1 MSSVR
6 KNRCG
11 NAIES
16 ILALYKNL
24 RDEVE
29 HIEKLYMACEKT
41 ESDLLHLHRGI
52 TYVLTEIHEAQ
63 KITGSLFEGLFCA
76 LCTQASELQ
85 DGFENRLL
93 LQVKELREE
102 LGYNKKERKK
112 PCPRKQQDS

>member
-16 ILALYKNL
+16 IQAMYKCL

-29 HIEKLYMACEKT
+29 QIEKVYLTCEKT
-41 ESDLLHLHRGI
+41 ERDLMQLHRDI
-52 TYVLTEIHEAQ
+52 TYVLAEIHIAQ
-63 KITGSLFEGLFCA
+63 KITGSLFEGIFYA

-85 DGFENRLL
+85 DGLENRLL
-93 LQVKELREE
+93 LQVKEMEDE
-102 LGYNKKERKK
+102 LGYNKTERKK
-112 PCPRKQQDS
+112 PCPKKQQVL

>member
-16 ILALYKNL
+16 IQAMYKCL

-29 HIEKLYMACEKT
+29 QIEKVYMACEKT
-41 ESDLLHLHRGI
+41 ERDLMQLHRDI
-52 TYVLTEIHEAQ
+52 TYVLAEIHIAQ
-63 KITGSLFEGLFCA
+63 KITGSLFEGLFYA

-85 DGFENRLL
+85 DDFEKRLL
-93 LQVKELREE
+93 LQVKEMEDE
-102 LGYNKKERKK
+102 LGFRTERKK
-112 PCPRKQQDS
+112 TCPKKQ